1 MRKVIVA
8 TLALTPML
16 LHAQANSPVQPQAS
30 APATLQSK
38 LVKPNDLTAEPG
50 AAATTTTPT
59 RISTGVVAPKL
70 IYTVNV
76 EATSDYAPG
85 GFLNDRKAVVA
96 MNVDKN
102 GVPSDLKIIKSVSPR
117 MDKNLLVAVSKYRF
131 KPATLDGA
139 PTPIQLNLEVT
150 LHNPAH

>member
-30 APATLQSK
+30 APVTLQSN
-38 LVKPNDLTAEPG
+38 LVRPNNFNAETA
-50 AAATTTTPT
+50 AAATTTPI
-59 RISTGVVAPKL
+59 RISTGVIAPKL
-70 IYTVNV
+70 VYTVDV
-76 EATSDYAPG
+76 QAATDYAPD
-85 GFLNDRKAVVA
+85 GFLHDKKAVVT
-96 MNVDKN
+96 MKVDAA
-102 GVPSDLKIIKSVSPR
+102 GVPSDLKIVQSVSPA
-117 MDKNLLVAVSKYRF
+117 MDKNVLAAVSQYRF

-150 LHNPAH
+150 LHNPAR

>member
-38 LVKPNDLTAEPG
+38 LVKPNDFTAEPG
-50 AAATTTTPT
+50 AATTTTPT

-76 EATSDYAPG
+76 QATSDYATDL
-85 GFLNDRKAVVA
+85 FLNDQKAVVG

-102 GVPSDLKIIKSVSPR
+102 GVPSDLKIVKSVSPT

-131 KPATLDGA
+131 KPAMLDGA
-139 PTPIQLNLEVT
+139 PTAIQLNLEVT